1 MRLARTMPHQWYSNR
16 DLRLFE
22 CLCGTRVTEVAERP
36 D

>member
-1 MRLARTMPHQWYSNR
+1 MRLARTIPHQWYTDL

-22 CLCGTRVTEVAERP
+22 CECGTRISDLAVRP